1 MRVCTMRDANSDA
14 RQSRH
19 VVREGS
25 DQLPVALSQTL
36 MSK

>member
-1 MRVCTMRDANSDA
+1 MRVSTMRDANIDA

-25 DQLPVALSQTL
+25 DQLSAAAAHPFS
-36 MSK
+36 